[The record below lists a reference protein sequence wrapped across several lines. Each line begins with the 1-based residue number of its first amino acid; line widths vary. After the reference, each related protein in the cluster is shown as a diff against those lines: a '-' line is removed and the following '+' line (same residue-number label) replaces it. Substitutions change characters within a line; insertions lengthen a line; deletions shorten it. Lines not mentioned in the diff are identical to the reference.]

1 MEILFWSLL
10 KYIWPFFTTGHW
22 KAKRCSG
29 NLSGTITWN
38 QKHRASCFLWKSCS
52 ENFWELPP
60 RKSFMTEHILKALN
74 YAEYE
79 LCHWCFS
86 RNFPKIFRTAIL
98 KEKLPMHVSYF
109 IKEHLGM
116 GATDEVTPKKTFD
129 GSKPSSKLTLIRL
142 WTQITF
148 CYRKCMLPHTL
159 TLIGY
164 NISGCLLFG
173 CPICD
178 KIFHFC
184 PKQP

>member
-1 MEILFWSLL
+1 MYKFLFPPIVKGL
-10 KYIWPFFTTGHW
+10 KDVLEMFQKKDVLDKIRSIPSAVFFEKAVLKIFRKFLENNLWQSTYW
-22 KAKRCSG
+22 K
-29 NLSGTITWN
+29 LIT
-38 QKHRASCFLWKSCS
+38 
-52 ENFWELPP
+52 
-60 RKSFMTEHILKALN
+60 MLN
-74 YAEYE
+74 NID

-86 RNFPKIFRTAIL
+86 RDFPKIFRTAIL
-98 KEKLPMHVSYF
+98 KEKPPMHVSYF